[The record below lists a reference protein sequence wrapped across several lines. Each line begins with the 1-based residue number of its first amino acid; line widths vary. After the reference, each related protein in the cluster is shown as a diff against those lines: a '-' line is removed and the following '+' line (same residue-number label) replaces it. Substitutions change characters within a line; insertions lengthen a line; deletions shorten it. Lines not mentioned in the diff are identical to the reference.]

1 MSECCLGYACNSSE
15 NWLLDEN
22 PKWQLTDAQVLAV
35 MRVEF
40 PTATGRVHT
49 GDVDAG
55 LKQVADIRAD
65 YNRDGHNGP
74 SPASTGMPPS
84 RSYGTF

>member
-1 MSECCLGYACNSSE
+1 MRVQQLQ

-22 PKWQLTDAQVLAV
+22 PKWQLTDAQLLAV

-40 PTATGRVHT
+40 PTATGLVHC
-49 GDVDAG
+49 GDVDTG
-55 LKQVADIRAD
+55 LKQVAGIRAN

-74 SPASTGMPPS
+74 SPASRGMPPS